1 MGEEKQPIFRTAPC
15 GTHNVENLWKQDLN
29 KYNIYIYIYIYIHTV
44 WLYIYNIW
52 YQFISWFYIILVF
65 IYPKIVV
72 SWAPE
77 QLQPTVHRRAPSQD
91 AKYDPEHQ
99 WSSLQTWPIGRFFS
113 GVKQRWEIISQM
125 MKNPPYGNTVVKN
138 IMGIYYCLYLVGGI
152 PTPLKNM
159 KVNGKDDI
167 PYIMDNKIHV
177 PNHQPAIVYCL
188 SDCVMEIM
196 IIMGPLINVMVPY
209 HWIFFDAYDRH
220 RTQPLPGD
228 QLTPH
233 LQRAEEEPSKV
244 SRTRQT
250 YRRGPFWCHRHLF
263 PYGDLWCL
271 CKMHHVIWIKWR

>member
-1 MGEEKQPIFRTAPC
+1 MIS
-15 GTHNVENLWKQDLN
+15 
-29 KYNIYIYIYIYIHTV
+29 IYILILHNTGIYISKDSCVMGARTIAANSSPQSTKPRCQ
-44 WLYIYNIW
+44 IW
-52 YQFISWFYIILVF
+52 S
-65 IYPKIVV
+65 
-72 SWAPE
+72 
-77 QLQPTVHRRAPSQD
+77 RAPVIF
-91 AKYDPEHQ
+91 
-99 WSSLQTWPIGRFFS
+99 SSDLAHWPVFS

-152 PTPLKNM
+152 PTPPKNM
-159 KVNGKDDI
+159 KVNVKDDI

-188 SDCVMEIM
+188 SDCVMDIM